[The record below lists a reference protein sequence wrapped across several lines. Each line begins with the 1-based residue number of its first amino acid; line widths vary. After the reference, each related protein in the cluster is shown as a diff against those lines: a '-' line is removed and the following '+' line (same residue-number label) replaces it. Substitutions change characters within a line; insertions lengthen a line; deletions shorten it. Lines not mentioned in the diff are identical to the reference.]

1 LGDIELCLPARA
13 SLNPLAVV
21 TLINQKQFTAAPN
34 ESVLDAA
41 LRANIVLEHSCK
53 TGRCGTCK
61 SQVLSGITE
70 PLLEEMAL
78 TAAESSGGWI
88 LTCARSAIDD
98 VLLSVEDVGTEK
110 VSTPRTLPCR
120 IKSLQRLTPDVMR
133 VILRLPPQ
141 QTLHYRA
148 GQYVDIIGSSGIR
161 RSYSIANAPA
171 VEKEIEL
178 HIRRVPGGAMSHYWF
193 GEAKVNDLL
202 RLHGPLGTFFL
213 RDVADEEL
221 IFLATGTGMAPIKS
235 LLESLSVQ
243 PAAQKPSSVNVFWG
257 GRTREDLY
265 WNPVESGVPHRFTP
279 VLSRA
284 ESSWS
289 GARGHVQ
296 QAVAAMG
303 FELSRASVY
312 ACGSPA
318 MIESAKTQLQDAG
331 LASRRFHSDA
341 FVCSS
346 RNAPKPTP

>member
-1 LGDIELCLPARA
+1 MCVPART

-61 SQVLSGITE
+61 SQVLSGSTE
-70 PLLEEMAL
+70 PLLDEIAL
-78 TAAESSGGWI
+78 NAAELSSGWI

-98 VLLSVEDVGTEK
+98 VLLAVEDIGTEK
-110 VSTPRTLPCR
+110 LSTPRTFPCR
-120 IKSLQRLTPDVMR
+120 IKSLEKLAPDVMR
-133 VILRLPPQ
+133 VMLRLPPQ
-141 QTLHYRA
+141 QTFDYRA
-148 GQYVDIIGSSGIR
+148 GQYIDIIGPSGSR

-171 VEKEIEL
+171 VDKGIEL
-178 HIRRVPGGAMSHYWF
+178 HIRRVLGGAMSNYWF

-243 PAAQKPSSVNVFWG
+243 PAALKPASVNVFWG

-265 WNPVESGVPHRFTP
+265 WNPVESRLPHRFTP

-284 ESSWS
+284 ESSWT

-296 QAVAAMG
+296 QSVAAMG
-303 FELSRASVY
+303 FDLSRVSVY

-331 LASRRFHSDA
+331 LATGRFHSDA
-341 FVCSS
+341 FVSSS
-346 RNAPKPTP
+346 RSVPKSAP